1 MNGVEDEFSW
11 FDTVG
16 DTLTR
21 LTLDLRAAI
30 RHATDTESRIRA
42 FALLHMS
49 VNASQKMASGVW
61 GDAEDAA
68 KEAAVY
74 IVKECKRNPTDF
86 PEWLRLTVD
95 SWRARLDADLVLPK
109 A

>member
-1 MNGVEDEFSW
+1 MEASINDFSW
-11 FDTVG
+11 FDAVG

-30 RHATDTESRIRA
+30 RHATNTESRIKA

-61 GDAEDAA
+61 GDEEEAA
-68 KEAAVY
+68 KEAAIY
-74 IVKECKRNPTDF
+74 MAKACRANPGDF
-86 PEWLRLTVD
+86 PEWLRITVD
-95 SWRARLDADLVLPK
+95 SWRSKLNADLALSNS
-109 A
+109 